1 MEREKPQNKHN
12 KRRRKSKGQKGKNLN
27 VAQPPNL
34 GTYKKPTAKPK
45 QEFIEEEK
53 EVQKLIDKK
62 KLPSEN
68 GPTAKELEIM
78 FFESAIPPDSD
89 DLPEDRDTS
98 SVKTGDSI
106 KSLSNMPE
114 SPTHLASSYLSPE
127 EGTAVRKFVPEVVEY
142 DESLLYYP
150 GLEEEE
156 ELETEIRNLRISK
169 GDEGLY
175 EYQGP
180 KVLDMNRCQMI
191 NRCLEEKNVD
201 CLRMIENGPSIFDL
215 PWHFQK
221 LETLYKSHSEKKFHP
236 ILVKAEPVWKVL
248 NSYEAI
254 NKTLN
259 IFIHSIVFEEH
270 PNLNENLG
278 MIKKVKQLFGEY
290 LHVAEL
296 DEVNKLR
303 SKLEGL
309 RSVKEQMISDDPK
322 MGICK
327 AQIRET
333 RNELHKKA
341 KYKKDLILQLLEAW
355 RQLKQSN
362 KSPDICLKI
371 HCIDP
376 ILEEDQQKWD
386 ESFQIELNEV
396 AEEAFDEY
404 FTKKQDYKTKDKTN
418 EQRIEKPKKPDIEAI
433 RDDLQSIWY
442 DSYQLP
448 GEPEVNIELQQSTE
462 GTLKKGTGLKYF
474 VKIFADN
481 EMVTVTK
488 PKELLNDSKIDVDTI
503 FAVRLTTRMVKDLRL
518 EIFEMSGIKTTHKIA
533 EVFTM
538 MPSSDDDYYDLDV
551 NEYEFS
557 TKKIRGHRMN
567 GKLLMKSGWV
577 VNNRQDSE
585 KEGGSAIEIRLS
597 NKSDVI
603 SQDMYKTWHQQYLI
617 DPLDPDSHKVI
628 RKLHEPLEK
637 GTDPEQE
644 DKYFNLNEEELAFCS
659 QEEMDNDERLNMLR
673 ARFER
678 DLKYKNA
685 IFVPSDQ
692 RELEIPEQTNMFEE
706 IIGDPI
712 DIQRHEGKKYLK
724 KVYETITNYCDNLNA
739 SREDSAILIGD
750 QVPTFG

>member
-1 MEREKPQNKHN
+1 MEREKPQNKH
-12 KRRRKSKGQKGKNLN
+12 KQRRRKSKGQKAKNSN
-27 VAQPPNL
+27 VVASS
-34 GTYKKPTAKPK
+34 TYKKPTAKPK
-45 QEFIEEEK
+45 QEFIDEEK
-53 EVQKLIDKK
+53 EVRKLIEGKK
-62 KLPSEN
+62 VRLEN
-68 GPTAKELEIM
+68 GPIQKELEIM
-78 FFESAIPPDSD
+78 FFESAVPAENEDI
-89 DLPEDRDTS
+89 PEDKDTS

-114 SPTHLASSYLSPE
+114 SPTHLASSYLAPE
-127 EGTAVRKFVPEVVEY
+127 EGTAVRKFVPETVDY
-142 DESLLYYP
+142 DESLLYFP
-150 GLEEEE
+150 CLEEEK

-169 GDEGLY
+169 QEEGLY

-180 KVLDMNRCQMI
+180 KILSMNRAQMV

-215 PWHFQK
+215 PFQFQK
-221 LETLYKSHSEKKFHP
+221 LERLYKSHSEKKFHP

-248 NSYEAI
+248 NTYEAI

-278 MIKKVKQLFGEY
+278 LIKKVKQLYVDY
-290 LHVAEL
+290 LHVVEL
-296 DEVNKLR
+296 DKANKLQ

-309 RSVKEQMISDDPK
+309 RSVKEQMRSDDLK

-327 AQIRET
+327 VQIKET

-362 KSPDICLKI
+362 KNPDICLKI
-371 HCIDP
+371 NCIDAN
-376 ILEEDQQKWD
+376 LEEDQQKWD
-386 ESFQIELNEV
+386 DGFQVELNEV

-404 FTKKQDYKTKDKTN
+404 FTKKQEYKSKEKLNDHKM
-418 EQRIEKPKKPDIEAI
+418 EKPKKPDIEVI

-442 DSYQLP
+442 ESYHLP
-448 GEPEVNIELQQSTE
+448 GEPEVTVELQQLNE
-462 GTLKKGTGLKYF
+462 GTFKKGTGLKYF
-474 VKIFADN
+474 IKIFADN
-481 EMVTVTK
+481 EMVTITK
-488 PKELLNDSKIDVDTI
+488 PKELLNDSKIHFDIV
-503 FAVRLTTRMVKDLRL
+503 FAVRLTTRMVKDLRM

-533 EVFTM
+533 EVFIM
-538 MPSSDDDYYDLDV
+538 MPSSDDDYFELEV

-567 GKLLMKSGWV
+567 GKLLMKCGWV
-577 VNNRQDSE
+577 MTNQQDGE
-585 KEGGSAIEIRLS
+585 REGSSAIEVRVS

-617 DPLDPDSHKVI
+617 DPLDPDSHKVV

-637 GTDPEQE
+637 SDDPVNEE
-644 DKYFNLNEEELAFCS
+644 KHFNLNEEELAFCS

-685 IFVPSDQ
+685 IFIPSDQ